1 MHFRRLRQQTYDVL
15 RCRMIRETEVALL
28 HLLRCGDATPRIPT
42 VEAGKGVFHPT
53 FATRYWS
60 DRLGLD

>member
-1 MHFRRLRQQTYDVL
+1 MRFHRLRQQTCDVL

-28 HLLRCGDATPRIPT
+28 YLLRCGDEARRIPT

-53 FATRYWS
+53 FATQYWS
-60 DRLGLD
+60 DRLGLF